1 MWIYSRALVGN
12 HQCNSVRSHG
22 DQIKFK
28 EEMDNEQ
35 ISWTIHSIVHS
46 KTLHKSQNRQ
56 YESQEMV
63 GRRWKII

>member
-1 MWIYSRALVGN
+1 MALVGN
-12 HQCNSVRSHG
+12 HQCNSVRSYD

-35 ISWTIHSIVHS
+35 ISWIIHSIVHS
-46 KTLHKSQNRQ
+46 KTLYKSQNRQ